1 MSQRDVAVQG
11 GDPHPGSLRARSEG
25 GEDWTT
31 AARDDLTQVQETD
44 TVEVELVRV
53 EVVLVQVQC
62 HGHCSLVSV
71 MMTLVTGDDG
81 LLLQLP
87 VHQDSVTIKW
97 LHIII
102 NSPTQVKFTSLAS
115 KLIKPVILQ

>member
-1 MSQRDVAVQG
+1 MYVVKTTSTGYSGLQLLPSYIH
-11 GDPHPGSLRARSEG
+11 DPC
-25 GEDWTT
+25 
-31 AARDDLTQVQETD
+31 LTQVQETD

-71 MMTLVTGDDG
+71 MITLVTGDDG

-97 LHIII
+97 PHIII